1 MPRSQSIFYSFT
13 ADVYQQF
20 IKNQFETIFREFDH
34 DCKFIYLQGF
44 NRVKVLMRNSETAL
58 LAKIRANEIF
68 INYTTVPMS
77 SDDSRSK
84 MECLFANVT
93 NAMDYL
99 ELPKKEKQ
107 YLISP
112 PASPPDD
119 WEPKL
124 EATPAINYDL
134 LAAIASLSPGTG

>member
-1 MPRSQSIFYSFT
+1 
-13 ADVYQQF
+13 
-20 IKNQFETIFREFDH
+20 
-34 DCKFIYLQGF
+34 
-44 NRVKVLMRNSETAL
+44 
-58 LAKIRANEIF
+58 
-68 INYTTVPMS
+68 
-77 SDDSRSK
+77 

-119 WEPKL
+119 WETEL

-134 LAAIASLSPGTG
+134 LAAIASLSPVAWRFGNS

>member
-1 MPRSQSIFYSFT
+1 MSLNE
-13 ADVYQQF
+13 V
-20 IKNQFETIFREFDH
+20 
-34 DCKFIYLQGF
+34 
-44 NRVKVLMRNSETAL
+44 AL
-58 LAKIRANEIF
+58 LAKIKANELFNDYI
-68 INYTTVPMS
+68 VPKS
-77 SDDSRSK
+77 CDDPISK
-84 MECLFANVT
+84 MECLFANIT

-134 LAAIASLSPGTG
+134 LAAIASLSPGKLPLI